1 MTLLITV
8 IAAAVSTVV
17 WYTNEK
23 ARKLN
28 VSLLCFMYWG
38 AALMW
43 LVDAA
48 AEYAEAGAEY
58 FMPTTAD
65 MVNDGFL
72 GLSAAALGMVI
83 WLVSVLVKDPSEV
96 IRAAVLRRKQ

>member
-1 MTLLITV
+1 MTLLITAV
-8 IAAAVSTVV
+8 AAVVSTAV

-38 AALMW
+38 ATLMW

-48 AEYAEAGAEY
+48 AEYMEAGAAY
-58 FMPTTAD
+58 FTPAAAD
-65 MVNDGFL
+65 MINDGFL
-72 GLSAAALGMVI
+72 GLSAAVLSMII
-83 WLVSVLVKDPSEV
+83 WLVTVLIKDPDGV
-96 IRAAVLRRKQ
+96 VRASLSRKE